1 MRVERFLEDSA
12 ARFPDKVALVV
23 IDTSGSTGSPKGV
36 MMTHRNILT
45 ASTSITTY
53 LENTPDDII
62 LSVLPLSFDYG
73 LYQVLMGF
81 KFGGT
86 VVLERAIGY
95 PYVLLETIRRERV
108 TGFPIVPTIAS
119 VLLQLNLKAQQ
130 FPS

>member
-73 LYQVLMGF
+73 LYQVLMATKVGA
-81 KFGGT
+81 T
-86 VVLERAIGY
+86 LILEKSFTFPQKIF
-95 PYVLLETIRRERV
+95 ERIAAEQV
-108 TGFPIVPTIAS
+108 TGFPIVP
-119 VLLQLNLKAQQ
+119 
-130 FPS
+130 